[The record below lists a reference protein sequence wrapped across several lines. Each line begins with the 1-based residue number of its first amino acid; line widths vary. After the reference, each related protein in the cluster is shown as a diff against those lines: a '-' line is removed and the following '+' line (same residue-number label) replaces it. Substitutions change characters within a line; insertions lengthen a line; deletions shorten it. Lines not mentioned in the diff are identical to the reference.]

1 MVEATSASVDEF
13 ARVALVARALTSALD
28 VSEVVEIVVH
38 QGMAGLEAEGG
49 AFAFLDERGVL
60 VPAVMVGYPKHA
72 FEAFTP
78 LALDRELPMTVAARE
93 KEPIWVESL
102 SDARA
107 RFPALVAGLVTGSQ
121 AWAAIPLVIEG
132 VVFGV
137 LGVSFLV
144 PRHFSQSERL
154 FIGALADLCALAL
167 RDRRTDG
174 DPAQPRSVDVGDTTS
189 PESLT
194 LPLLDRTTNRVFAS
208 TLTLASVMTR
218 NDVDDDVSQQLQ
230 RVTDELDTVTRD
242 IRTLAIELILR
253 DRGALRLPPR
263 PAVPIARSPI
273 APVKR
278 RPRTGIDLRRRLCRF
293 DDGQEF
299 AYARGHDFFRA
310 SDHVLWAHES
320 DDLLLAARSG
330 IPFARRVGKAFHDI
344 DSNTPLYYERAQ

>member
-1 MVEATSASVDEF
+1 MEATSASVDEI

-28 VSEVVEIVVH
+28 VSEIVEIVVH
-38 QGMAGLEAEGG
+38 QGMAGLDAEGG

-93 KEPIWVESL
+93 KEPIWVASL
-102 SDARA
+102 GDARA
-107 RFPALVAGLVTGSQ
+107 RFPALVAGLVTRSQ

-208 TLTLASVMTR
+208 TLTLASVMAR
-218 NDVDDDVSQQLQ
+218 HDIDDDVSQQLQ

-242 IRTLAIELILR
+242 IRTLAIDLVLR
-253 DRGALRLPPR
+253 DLDALRHPPR
-263 PAVPIARSPI
+263 PATPIAKPI
-273 APVKR
+273 PPVER
-278 RPRTGIDLRRRLCRF
+278 RPQAGIDLRRRLCRF

-320 DDLLLAARSG
+320 DDLLLSARSG
-330 IPFARRVGKAFHDI
+330 VPFARRVGMAFHDI